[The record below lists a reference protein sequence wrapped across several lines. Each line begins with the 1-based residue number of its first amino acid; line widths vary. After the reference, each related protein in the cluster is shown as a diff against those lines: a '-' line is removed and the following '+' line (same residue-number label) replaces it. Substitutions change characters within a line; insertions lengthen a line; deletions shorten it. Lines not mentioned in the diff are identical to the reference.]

1 MNENFN
7 SGENLAPEKVNI
19 ESVKRRIA
27 DISTLPLESHSQEFE
42 EVHADLQRAL
52 TQIDGL

>member
-1 MNENFN
+1 MNEY
-7 SGENLAPEKVNI
+7 SSDEQRVSEKVNI

-27 DISTLPLESHSQEFE
+27 DISSLPLERHSQEFE
-42 EVHADLQRAL
+42 DVHGDLQRAL